1 MTVQEF
7 EEQEKIQEVT
17 TILTRIFISVWNEL
31 YEDLEPQEEYMTF
44 AEIKEIKL

>member
-1 MTVQEF
+1 MKSKKKT
-7 EEQEKIQEVT
+7 QEVT
-17 TILTRIFISVWNEL
+17 TILTHIFISVWNEL